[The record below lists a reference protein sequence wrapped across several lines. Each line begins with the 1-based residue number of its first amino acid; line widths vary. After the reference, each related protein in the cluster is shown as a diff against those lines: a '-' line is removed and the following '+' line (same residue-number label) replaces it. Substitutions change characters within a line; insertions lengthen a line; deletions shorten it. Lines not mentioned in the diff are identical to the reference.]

1 MKDVRLSALNLVPI
15 REGQDDKD
23 AIKDMVKLAQNL
35 EALDYDRYWI
45 AEHHN
50 APNLVSSATALLIQH
65 TLEHTSKI
73 RVGSGGIMLPNHAP
87 LIVVNNL
94 VLWKQFSP
102 TVLI

>member
-50 APNLVSSATALLIQH
+50 APNLVSSKNCIINTTHFRTYI
-65 TLEHTSKI
+65 
-73 RVGSGGIMLPNHAP
+73 
-87 LIVVNNL
+87 
-94 VLWKQFSP
+94 
-102 TVLI
+102 

>member
-50 APNLVSSATALLIQH
+50 ALI
-65 TLEHTSKI
+65 
-73 RVGSGGIMLPNHAP
+73 
-87 LIVVNNL
+87 
-94 VLWKQFSP
+94 
-102 TVLI
+102 